1 MKLFDSAQGAFIKY
15 HYFPRTHIL
24 TLQREVS
31 HEYFKKKKNRKG
43 EETKPPRFLFKNI
56 HLWGEEG
63 LDGIRNILMEDGL
76 NTGSPAKGAA

>member
-1 MKLFDSAQGAFIKY
+1 MN
-15 HYFPRTHIL
+15 
-24 TLQREVS
+24 TLR
-31 HEYFKKKKNRKG
+31 KKKNRKG

>member
-24 TLQREVS
+24 TLQREIS
-31 HEYFKKKKNRKG
+31 HEHLKKKKIRKG
-43 EETKPPRFLFKNI
+43 EATKPPRFLFKNI

-63 LDGIRNILMEDGL
+63 LDGIRNILM
-76 NTGSPAKGAA
+76 

>member
-1 MKLFDSAQGAFIKY
+1 MKLFDSVQGAFIKY

-24 TLQREVS
+24 TLQREFS
-31 HEYFKKKKNRKG
+31 HEYFKKKKKQKRRKNK
-43 EETKPPRFLFKNI
+43 TI

-76 NTGSPAKGAA
+76 NTGPPAKGAA

>member
-1 MKLFDSAQGAFIKY
+1 MN
-15 HYFPRTHIL
+15 
-24 TLQREVS
+24 
-31 HEYFKKKKNRKG
+31 KKKKNRKG
-43 EETKPPRFLFKNI
+43 EETKPLRFLFKNI